1 MKNKYPLF
9 ATAVFLLL
17 VIGAGFLRG
26 GQGHSTETVTIRG
39 TAFSETGETL
49 TVEREEDVALIVRAF
64 ERAERTE
71 GAVKG
76 IGNNLTF
83 TFHQE
88 NGETIEY
95 PVWKGT
101 DSASFQDPAQ
111 KTETEQGDVRYAI
124 AEEEWERMLRLLE
137 PR

>member
-26 GQGHSTETVTIRG
+26 GQGYSTETVTIRG
-39 TAFSETGETL
+39 AAFSETGETF
-49 TVEREEDVALIVRAF
+49 TVEREEDVALIVGAF
-64 ERAERTE
+64 KHAERTE
-71 GAVKG
+71 GAVKA

-88 NGETIEY
+88 NGKTIEY

-111 KTETEQGDVRYAI
+111 KTETKQGDVRYVI

-137 PR
+137 AR

>member
-17 VIGAGFLRG
+17 VIGVGFLRG

-39 TAFSETGETL
+39 VAFSETGETL
-49 TVEREEDVALIVRAF
+49 TVEREEDVALIVGAF
-64 ERAERTE
+64 ENAERTE
-71 GAVKG
+71 GAVKA

-88 NGETIEY
+88 NGETI
-95 PVWKGT
+95 
-101 DSASFQDPAQ
+101 
-111 KTETEQGDVRYAI
+111 
-124 AEEEWERMLRLLE
+124 
-137 PR
+137 